1 MKSKKM
7 IKLLGLALSGVL
19 IFSALT
25 GCGAKKMHK
34 HLAME
39 IRK

>member
-25 GCGAKKMHK
+25 GCGAKKRWSSLK
-34 HLAME
+34 QWE
-39 IRK
+39 

>member
-7 IKLLGLALSGVL
+7 IKLLGLTLSGIL

-25 GCGAKKMHK
+25 GCSAKVKWTNSC
-34 HLAME
+34 
-39 IRK
+39 